1 GERHHVRVG
10 LMSDGNPAAL
20 FRDFVQAV
28 SDRWG
33 ILEVPPM
40 APRRKVLP
48 LAPISRTYGDRLLVI
63 GDAAGLVKPT
73 TGGGIYYSIV
83 SAGLAAQVLAEC
95 LRSDDLDWRALAMY
109 ENHWRKRLGPELKIQ
124 LAFRK
129 YGQRLTDDDMEQL
142 FDL

>member
-1 GERHHVRVG
+1 
-10 LMSDGNPAAL
+10 M
-20 FRDFVQAV
+20 
-28 SDRWG
+28 
-33 ILEVPPM
+33 
-40 APRRKVLP
+40 LP
-48 LAPISRTYGDRLLVI
+48 LAPLSRTFGDRLLVI

-95 LRSDDLDWRALAMY
+95 LRKDDLDGNALAKY

-129 YGQRLTDDDMEQL
+129 YAQRLTDNDMEQL
-142 FDL
+142 FDLVRTDGVIPLLRKAADFNQQRGLILSLFRHKQFREIFLRTLAL